1 MPKYSATTG
10 AVYPDAALS
19 LYENLPDDLVEISEE
34 EYQQRAGATVSEFTP
49 TEPNSPASVTMYQA
63 RAILIDRDLI
73 DDVEAAL
80 MAMPEGK
87 DKRKALAAWEYAA
100 TVDRESQFTQMLAG
114 VLSLSEAQLDELFLA
129 ASQVQ

>member
-10 AVYPDAALS
+10 AVYPDAALP
-19 LYENLPDDLVEISEE
+19 LYENLPDDLVEISQAEYEE
-34 EYQQRAGATVSEFTP
+34 RAGATVSEFGP
-49 TEPNSPASVTMYQA
+49 PGPSSPPSVTMYQA

-80 MAMPEGK
+80 FAMAEGK

-100 TVDRESQFTQMLAG
+100 TVDRESPFTQMLAA
-114 VLSLSEAQLDELFLA
+114 VLSLSETQLDELFLA